1 VKLNLRYLD
10 IETLPQTGMVDIRI
24 GWASSR
30 RWWMMVSVR
39 GMIRVPV
46 DNVRVDVTD
55 ITPKGAI
62 VGISASAPPVAFVRK
77 STYSI
82 RLIIHPNGGNA
93 MQMVC
98 EECGA
103 SYPFSW
109 TLQKFTPCAFC
120 AVRRQSGVR
129 VQFGKWSWEKL
140 IEV

>member
-1 VKLNLRYLD
+1 VIVNRKYLY
-10 IETLPQTGMVDIRI
+10 LLHWPQTGLIDVRI
-24 GWASSR
+24 GSGW
-30 RWWMMVSVR
+30 SVR
-39 GMIRVPV
+39 LMRRLPV
-46 DNVRVDVTD
+46 D
-55 ITPKGAI
+55 TPLALE
-62 VGISASAPPVAFVRK
+62 FVRK

-103 SYPFSW
+103 SYPFNRSM
-109 TLQKFTPCAFC
+109 QKFTPCAFC

-129 VQFGKWSWEKL
+129 VQFGKWSWEKV

>member
-1 VKLNLRYLD
+1 VKLNWRYLD

-30 RWWMMVSVR
+30 RWWMMMSL
-39 GMIRVPV
+39 RVKRRVAV

-62 VGISASAPPVAFVRK
+62 VGISASAPPVEFVHK

-98 EECGA
+98 DRCGA
-103 SYPFSW
+103 SYPFNWSMMK
-109 TLQKFTPCAFC
+109 LTPCGFC

-129 VQFGKWSWEKL
+129 VQFGKWSWGRL
-140 IEV
+140 VEV

>member
-1 VKLNLRYLD
+1 MIINWRHLYLAY
-10 IETLPQTGMVDIRI
+10 QSNTGMIDVRV
-24 GWASSR
+24 GGGL
-30 RWWMMVSVR
+30 SVR
-39 GMIRVPV
+39 LLRRVPV
-46 DNVRVDVTD
+46 DDVGVKVTD

-62 VGISASAPPVAFVRK
+62 IGIEAIAPPVEFVRK
-77 STYSI
+77 STYTI

-98 EECGA
+98 DACGA
-103 SYPFSW
+103 AYPFNWSMM
-109 TLQKFTPCAFC
+109 KFTPCGFC

>member
-1 VKLNLRYLD
+1 MIINWRHLYLAY
-10 IETLPQTGMVDIRI
+10 QSNTGMIDVRI
-24 GWASSR
+24 GSGWSVRVSR
-30 RWWMMVSVR
+30 RVA
-39 GMIRVPV
+39 V
-46 DNVRVDVTD
+46 DM
-55 ITPKGAI
+55 PLALE
-62 VGISASAPPVAFVRK
+62 FVRK

-98 EECGA
+98 DACGA
-103 SYPFSW
+103 AYPFNWSMM
-109 TLQKFTPCAFC
+109 KFTPCGFC